1 MPQLFDQLREFLSEV
16 ENEKQASV
24 KKRAAANTEPGS
36 QGGDTSHPSKDVD
49 DNTQPATEGKR
60 SQENTSDVKK
70 TIFNGGVDAAGDS
83 SPSQEDQQF
92 DVGITSASTGE
103 DPASED
109 DYKSDKEDPGTSHP
123 AKTTDGEK
131 YGSMSFGELRK
142 LASAKA
148 NDILSDITVNMKQAA
163 GSKPMPAFI
172 QKKMDEKK
180 GKKAPASAPVADCD
194 KMAAAGAAAASLTA
208 DQQDEFS
215 KQAREA
221 VAGSIEQTIADGLEK
236 AAMVGSYLQA
246 FYKAAEGEAAGPEE
260 EGEESAPPEEGGA
273 EGGAESGMEVDPGM
287 MAQMAGEG
295 GGEGGGGASP
305 DDAAQELLMA
315 LQDQGIDPAELLAMI
330 QQGGAGGD
338 PGAGGMPPE
347 AGMMPPEAGMPPEAA
362 KMASANAQV
371 SRDLFN
377 LVKYAQAYRKAGK
390 FRFSEAK
397 TAQQRNLRDQIKLC
411 VRDIIG

>member
-123 AKTTDGEK
+123 AKTNDGEK

-142 LASAKA
+142 LASNKA
-148 NDILSDITVNMKQAA
+148 NDMLSDITLNMKQAA
-163 GSKPMPAFI
+163 GSKPMPDFI
-172 QKKMDEKK
+172 QKKIDEKK
-180 GKKAPASAPVADCD
+180 GKKAPAADCD

-246 FYKAAEGEAAGPEE
+246 FYKAAEGEAAAPEEE

-315 LQDQGIDPAELLAMI
+315 LQEQGIDPAELLAMI
-330 QQGGAGGD
+330 QQGGAGGAGGD
-338 PGAGGMPPE
+338 PGAG
-347 AGMMPPEAGMPPEAA
+347 GMPPEAA
-362 KMASANAQV
+362 KMASAQASV
-371 SRDLFN
+371 ERDLAN
-377 LVKYAQAYRKAGK
+377 LIKYAQSYRKAGK

>member
-123 AKTTDGEK
+123 AKTNDGEK

-142 LASAKA
+142 LASNKA
-148 NDILSDITVNMKQAA
+148 NDMLSDITVYMKQAA

-172 QKKMDEKK
+172 QKKIDEKK
-180 GKKAPASAPVADCD
+180 GKKAPAPAADCD
-194 KMAAAGAAAASLTA
+194 KMASAGAAAASLTA

-246 FYKAAEGEAAGPEE
+246 FYKAAEGEAAAPEE

-315 LQDQGIDPAELLAMI
+315 LQEQGIDPAELLAMI
-330 QQGGAGGD
+330 QQGGAGGAGGD
-338 PGAGGMPPE
+338 PGAG
-347 AGMMPPEAGMPPEAA
+347 GMPPEAA

>member
-24 KKRAAANTEPGS
+24 KKQAAANTEPGS

-123 AKTTDGEK
+123 AKTNDGEK

-142 LASAKA
+142 LASNKA
-148 NDILSDITVNMKQAA
+148 NDMLSDITLNMKQAA
-163 GSKPMPAFI
+163 GSKPMPDFI
-172 QKKMDEKK
+172 QKKIDEKK
-180 GKKAPASAPVADCD
+180 GKKAPAADCD

-246 FYKAAEGEAAGPEE
+246 FYKAAEGEAAAPEEE

-315 LQDQGIDPAELLAMI
+315 LQEQGIDPAELLAMI
-330 QQGGAGGD
+330 QQGGAGGAGGD
-338 PGAGGMPPE
+338 PGAG
-347 AGMMPPEAGMPPEAA
+347 GMPPEAA
-362 KMASANAQV
+362 KMASAQASV
-371 SRDLFN
+371 ERDLAN
-377 LVKYAQAYRKAGK
+377 LIKYAQSYRKAGK

>member
-24 KKRAAANTEPGS
+24 KKQAAANTEPGS

-123 AKTTDGEK
+123 AKTNDGEK

-142 LASAKA
+142 LASSKA
-148 NDILSDITVNMKQAA
+148 NDILSDITLNMKQAA
-163 GSKPMPAFI
+163 GSKPMPDFI
-172 QKKMDEKK
+172 QKKIDEKK
-180 GKKAPASAPVADCD
+180 GKKAPAADCD

-208 DQQDEFS
+208 DQQDEFA

-246 FYKAAEGEAAGPEE
+246 FYKAAEGEAAAPEE

-315 LQDQGIDPAELLAMI
+315 LQEQGIDPAELLAMI
-330 QQGGAGGD
+330 QQGGAGGAGGD
-338 PGAGGMPPE
+338 PGAG
-347 AGMMPPEAGMPPEAA
+347 GMPPEAA
-362 KMASANAQV
+362 KMASAQASV
-371 SRDLFN
+371 ERDLAN
-377 LVKYAQAYRKAGK
+377 LIKYAQSYRKAGK

>member
-24 KKRAAANTEPGS
+24 NKRAAANTEPGS

-92 DVGITSASTGE
+92 NVGITSASTGE
-103 DPASED
+103 DPANED

-123 AKTTDGEK
+123 AKTNDGEK

-142 LASAKA
+142 LASSKA
-148 NDILSDITVNMKQAA
+148 NDILSDITLNMKEAA

-172 QKKMDEKK
+172 QKKIDEKK
-180 GKKAPASAPVADCD
+180 GKKAPAPDCD
-194 KMAAAGAAAASLTA
+194 KMAAAGAAAASLTTE
-208 DQQDEFS
+208 QQEDFS
-215 KQAREA
+215 KQAKEA
-221 VAGSIEQTIADGLEK
+221 VANSIEQTINDGLEK

-246 FYKAAEGEAAGPEE
+246 FYKAAEGEAAAPEE
-260 EGEESAPPEEGGA
+260 ESSESPVEESTEHA

-315 LQDQGIDPAELLAMI
+315 LQEQGIDPAELLAMI
-330 QQGGAGGD
+330 QQGGAGG
-338 PGAGGMPPE
+338 AGGMPPE
-347 AGMMPPEAGMPPEAA
+347 AGMMPPEAA
-362 KMASANAQV
+362 KMASAKASV
-371 SRDLFN
+371 ELDLAN
-377 LVKYAQAYRKAGK
+377 LIKYAQAYRKAGK

>member
-24 KKRAAANTEPGS
+24 KKRAAANTEPGR

-60 SQENTSDVKK
+60 SQENSSDVKK
-70 TIFNGGVDAAGDS
+70 TIELGGVDSASDN

-92 DVGITSASTGE
+92 DVGITSTSTGE
-103 DPASED
+103 DPSNED

-123 AKTTDGEK
+123 AKTNDGEK

-142 LASAKA
+142 LASSKA

-172 QKKMDEKK
+172 QKKIDEKK
-180 GKKAPASAPVADCD
+180 GKKDKAPAADCD
-194 KMAAAGAAAASLTA
+194 KMAAAGAAAASLTTE
-208 DQQDEFS
+208 QQDEFS
-215 KQAREA
+215 KQAREV

-246 FYKAAEGEAAGPEE
+246 FYKAAEGEAAAPEE
-260 EGEESAPPEEGGA
+260 ESSESPEEESAEHGKGGS
-273 EGGAESGMEVDPGM
+273 ENGMDVDPSKI
-287 MAQMAGEG
+287 AQMAGEDTVG
-295 GGEGGGGASP
+295 GAGASP

-315 LQDQGIDPAELLAMI
+315 LQEQGIDPAELLAMI
-330 QQGGAGGD
+330 QQGGAGGAG
-338 PGAGGMPPE
+338 GAGGDAGAMPPGGAMPPE
-347 AGMMPPEAGMPPEAA
+347 GA
-362 KMASANAQV
+362 KMASAQASV
-371 SRDLFN
+371 ERDLAN
-377 LVKYAQAYRKAGK
+377 LIKYAQSYRKAGK

>member
-24 KKRAAANTEPGS
+24 KKQAAANTEPGS

-123 AKTTDGEK
+123 AKTNDGEK

-142 LASAKA
+142 LASSKA
-148 NDILSDITVNMKQAA
+148 NDILSDITLNMKQAA
-163 GSKPMPAFI
+163 GSKPMPDFI
-172 QKKMDEKK
+172 QKKIDEKK
-180 GKKAPASAPVADCD
+180 GKKAPAADCD
-194 KMAAAGAAAASLTA
+194 KMAAGAAAASLTA
-208 DQQDEFS
+208 DQQDEFA

-246 FYKAAEGEAAGPEE
+246 FYKAAEGEAAAPEE

-315 LQDQGIDPAELLAMI
+315 LQEQGIDPAELLAMI
-330 QQGGAGGD
+330 QQGGAGGAGGD
-338 PGAGGMPPE
+338 PGAG
-347 AGMMPPEAGMPPEAA
+347 GMPPEAA
-362 KMASANAQV
+362 KMASAQASV
-371 SRDLFN
+371 ERDLAN
-377 LVKYAQAYRKAGK
+377 LIKYAQSYRKAGK

>member
-36 QGGDTSHPSKDVD
+36 QGGDTSHPSKDVED
-49 DNTQPATEGKR
+49 STQPATEGKR

-92 DVGITSASTGE
+92 DVGITSTSTGE
-103 DPASED
+103 DPSNED
-109 DYKSDKEDPGTSHP
+109 NYKSDKEDPGTSHP

-142 LASAKA
+142 LASSKA
-148 NDILSDITVNMKQAA
+148 NDILSDITMNMKEAA
-163 GSKPMPAFI
+163 GAKPMPAFI

-180 GKKAPASAPVADCD
+180 GKKPEVAECD
-194 KMAAAGAAAASLTA
+194 KMAAAGAAAASLTTE
-208 DQQDEFS
+208 QQDEFS

-221 VAGSIEQTIADGLEK
+221 VASSIEQTINDGLEK
-236 AAMVGSYLQA
+236 AAMVGSYLKA
-246 FYKAAEGEAAGPEE
+246 FQKAAEGEAAAPEE
-260 EGEESAPPEEGGA
+260 EEASEAPMEDSA
-273 EGGAESGMEVDPGM
+273 EGGSEGGMEVDPGM

-295 GGEGGGGASP
+295 GGGDGGASP

-315 LQDQGIDPAELLAMI
+315 LQEQGIDPAELLAMI
-330 QQGGAGGD
+330 QQGGAG
-338 PGAGGMPPE
+338 GAGGMPPE

-362 KMASANAQV
+362 KMASAKASV
-371 SRDLFN
+371 ERDLAN
-377 LVKYAQAYRKAGK
+377 LIKYAQSYRKAGK

>member
-60 SQENTSDVKK
+60 SQENSSDVKK

-123 AKTTDGEK
+123 AKTNDGEK

-142 LASAKA
+142 LASNKA
-148 NDILSDITVNMKQAA
+148 NDMLSDITLNMKQAA
-163 GSKPMPAFI
+163 GSKPMPDFI
-172 QKKMDEKK
+172 RKKMEAKN
-180 GKKAPASAPVADCD
+180 GKKAPAADCD

-208 DQQDEFS
+208 DQQDEFA
-215 KQAREA
+215 KQAREV

-246 FYKAAEGEAAGPEE
+246 FYKAAEGEAAAPEE
-260 EGEESAPPEEGGA
+260 ESSESPSEESAEHGEGGS
-273 EGGAESGMEVDPGM
+273 ESGMEVDPGM
-287 MAQMAGEG
+287 MAQMAGEDTG
-295 GGEGGGGASP
+295 GGAGASP

-315 LQDQGIDPAELLAMI
+315 LQEQGIDPAELLAMI
-330 QQGGAGGD
+330 QQGGAGGAGGD
-338 PGAGGMPPE
+338 PGAG
-347 AGMMPPEAGMPPEAA
+347 GMPPEAA
-362 KMASANAQV
+362 KMASAQASV
-371 SRDLFN
+371 ERDLTN
-377 LVKYAQAYRKAGK
+377 LIKYAQSYRKAGK

>member
-60 SQENTSDVKK
+60 SQENSSDVKK

-92 DVGITSASTGE
+92 DVGITSTSTGE

-123 AKTTDGEK
+123 AKTNDGEK

-142 LASAKA
+142 LASSKA

-163 GSKPMPAFI
+163 GSKPMPSFI
-172 QKKMDEKK
+172 QKKIDEKK
-180 GKKAPASAPVADCD
+180 GKKAPAADCD
-194 KMAAAGAAAASLTA
+194 KMAAAGAAAASLTTE
-208 DQQDEFS
+208 QQDEFS
-215 KQAREA
+215 KQAREV
-221 VAGSIEQTIADGLEK
+221 VASSIEQTIADGLEK

-246 FYKAAEGEAAGPEE
+246 FYKAAEGEAAAPEE
-260 EGEESAPPEEGGA
+260 ESSESPEEESAEHGKGGS
-273 EGGAESGMEVDPGM
+273 ESGMDVDPGM
-287 MAQMAGEG
+287 MAQMAGEDTG
-295 GGEGGGGASP
+295 VGAGASP

-315 LQDQGIDPAELLAMI
+315 LQEQGIDPAELLAMI
-330 QQGGAGGD
+330 QQGGAGG
-338 PGAGGMPPE
+338 AGGD
-347 AGMMPPEAGMPPEAA
+347 AGAMPPEAA
-362 KMASANAQV
+362 KMASAQASV
-371 SRDLFN
+371 ERDLTN
-377 LVKYAQAYRKAGK
+377 LIKYAQSYRKAGK

>member
-24 KKRAAANTEPGS
+24 KKLAAANTEPGS

-70 TIFNGGVDAAGDS
+70 TISTGGVDSASDS
-83 SPSQEDQQF
+83 SPSQEDQQLN
-92 DVGITSASTGE
+92 VGITSTSTGE
-103 DPASED
+103 DPANED
-109 DYKSDKEDPGTSHP
+109 NYKSDKEDPGTSHP

-142 LASAKA
+142 LASSKA
-148 NDILSDITVNMKQAA
+148 NDILSDITMNMKEAA

-172 QKKMDEKK
+172 QKKVDEKK
-180 GKKAPASAPVADCD
+180 GKKPEAAEHD

-208 DQQDEFS
+208 EQQDDFL
-215 KQAREA
+215 KQAKEA
-221 VAGSIEQTIADGLEK
+221 VASSIEQTITDGLEK

-246 FYKAAEGEAAGPEE
+246 FYKAAEGEAAAPEE
-260 EGEESAPPEEGGA
+260 ESSESPSQEAAEHQEGGS
-273 EGGAESGMEVDPGM
+273 ESGMEVDPGM
-287 MAQMAGEG
+287 MAQMAGEDAG
-295 GGEGGGGASP
+295 GSAGASP

-315 LQDQGIDPAELLAMI
+315 LQEQGIDPAELLAMI
-330 QQGGAGGD
+330 QQGGAGA
-338 PGAGGMPPE
+338 GATPPE
-347 AGMMPPEAGMPPEAA
+347 GAMPPEAA
-362 KMASANAQV
+362 KMASAKASVEQ
-371 SRDLFN
+371 DLAN
-377 LVKYAQAYRKAGK
+377 LIKYAQSYRKAGK

>member
-123 AKTTDGEK
+123 AKTNDGEK

-142 LASAKA
+142 LASSKA
-148 NDILSDITVNMKQAA
+148 NDILSDITLNMKQAA
-163 GSKPMPAFI
+163 GSKPMPDFI
-172 QKKMDEKK
+172 QKKIDEKK
-180 GKKAPASAPVADCD
+180 GKKAPAADCD

-208 DQQDEFS
+208 DQQDEFA

-246 FYKAAEGEAAGPEE
+246 FYKAAEGEAAAPEE
-260 EGEESAPPEEGGA
+260 ESSESPAEESAEHG

-295 GGEGGGGASP
+295 GGEGGGASP

-315 LQDQGIDPAELLAMI
+315 LQEQGIDPAELLAMI
-330 QQGGAGGD
+330 QQGGAGGAGGD
-338 PGAGGMPPE
+338 PGAG
-347 AGMMPPEAGMPPEAA
+347 GMPPEAA
-362 KMASANAQV
+362 KMASAQASV
-371 SRDLFN
+371 ERDLTN
-377 LVKYAQAYRKAGK
+377 LIKYAQSYRKAGK

>member
-123 AKTTDGEK
+123 AKTNDGEK

-142 LASAKA
+142 LASSKA
-148 NDILSDITVNMKQAA
+148 NDILSDITVNMKEAA

-172 QKKMDEKK
+172 QKKIDEKK
-180 GKKAPASAPVADCD
+180 GKKAPAADCD
-194 KMAAAGAAAASLTA
+194 KMAAAGAAAASLTTE
-208 DQQDEFS
+208 QQDEFS
-215 KQAREA
+215 KQAREV

-246 FYKAAEGEAAGPEE
+246 FYKAAEGEAAAPEE
-260 EGEESAPPEEGGA
+260 ESSESPMEESAEHGEGGS
-273 EGGAESGMEVDPGM
+273 ESGMEVDPGM
-287 MAQMAGEG
+287 MAQMAGEDT
-295 GGEGGGGASP
+295 GGGASP

-315 LQDQGIDPAELLAMI
+315 LQEQGIDPAELLAMI
-330 QQGGAGGD
+330 QQGGDG
-338 PGAGGMPPE
+338 GAGGMPPE

-362 KMASANAQV
+362 KMASAQASV
-371 SRDLFN
+371 ERDLTN
-377 LVKYAQAYRKAGK
+377 LIKYAQSYRKAGK

>member
-60 SQENTSDVKK
+60 SQENTSDVKN

-123 AKTTDGEK
+123 AKTNDGEK
-131 YGSMSFGELRK
+131 YGSMSFGKLRK
-142 LASAKA
+142 LASSKA
-148 NDILSDITVNMKQAA
+148 NDILSDITVNMKEAA

-172 QKKMDEKK
+172 QKKIDEKK
-180 GKKAPASAPVADCD
+180 GKKAPAADCD
-194 KMAAAGAAAASLTA
+194 KMAAAGTAAASLTTE
-208 DQQDEFS
+208 QQDDFS
-215 KQAREA
+215 KQAREV
-221 VAGSIEQTIADGLEK
+221 VASSIEQTIADGLEK

-246 FYKAAEGEAAGPEE
+246 FYKAAEGEAAAPEE
-260 EGEESAPPEEGGA
+260 ESSESSMEESAEHGEGGS
-273 EGGAESGMEVDPGM
+273 ESGMEVDPGI
-287 MAQMAGEG
+287 MAQMAGEDT
-295 GGEGGGGASP
+295 GGGASP

-315 LQDQGIDPAELLAMI
+315 LQEQGIDPAELLAMI
-330 QQGGAGGD
+330 QQGGAGG
-338 PGAGGMPPE
+338 AGGMPPE
-347 AGMMPPEAGMPPEAA
+347 AGMMPPEAA
-362 KMASANAQV
+362 KMASAKASV
-371 SRDLFN
+371 EYDLAN
-377 LVKYAQAYRKAGK
+377 LIKYAQSYRKAGK

>member
-60 SQENTSDVKK
+60 SQENSSDVKK

-123 AKTTDGEK
+123 AKTNDGEK

-142 LASAKA
+142 LASSKA
-148 NDILSDITVNMKQAA
+148 NDILSDITVNMKEAA

-172 QKKMDEKK
+172 QKKIDEKK
-180 GKKAPASAPVADCD
+180 GKKAPAADCD
-194 KMAAAGAAAASLTA
+194 KMAAAGTAAASLTTE
-208 DQQDEFS
+208 QQDDFS
-215 KQAREA
+215 KQAREV
-221 VAGSIEQTIADGLEK
+221 VASSIEQTIADGLEK

-246 FYKAAEGEAAGPEE
+246 FYKAAEGEAAAPEE
-260 EGEESAPPEEGGA
+260 ESSESPMEESAEHAPGGSEA
-273 EGGAESGMEVDPGM
+273 GAESGMEVDPGM
-287 MAQMAGEG
+287 MAQMAGEDT
-295 GGEGGGGASP
+295 GGGASP

-315 LQDQGIDPAELLAMI
+315 LQEQGIDPAELLAMI
-330 QQGGAGGD
+330 QQGGAGD
-338 PGAGGMPPE
+338 AGGMPPE
-347 AGMMPPEAGMPPEAA
+347 AGMMPPEAA
-362 KMASANAQV
+362 KMASAQASV
-371 SRDLFN
+371 ERDLAN
-377 LVKYAQAYRKAGK
+377 LIKYAQSYRKAGK